1 MRLFVRSRLVAAA
14 VIALAVAAVPVAQ
27 ASASGDPG
35 EQIKDGA
42 TQFGEGIKNGAIRF
56 WDAVKSGAN
65 TVGDKLNGHPA
76 PQHPRAAPEAPP
88 TE

>member
-14 VIALAVAAVPVAQ
+14 VIALAVAAAAPVAR
-27 ASASGDPG
+27 ASGDPG

-65 TVGDKLNGHPA
+65 TVGDKLNAHPA
-76 PQHPRAAPEAPP
+76 PQHPRPAPEAPP
-88 TE
+88 SQ